1 MVFWTK
7 IGVLSV
13 KKNAFN
19 QKLFSMQLKCK
30 SWIYFYVTIDVST
43 VLLDKIKKANLVWIK
58 RIRSS
63 NTLIYQS
70 ITCRFMTFSLSTR
83 SNVVCLNYSLRAVGT
98 EIQFACHLSLHADL
112 VCCFVCLFCVQVEW
126 GSSIQVLVQIGR
138 ISGVHIFILWPIKEV
153 FCLSVCVG
161 LA

>member
-1 MVFWTK
+1 MSTSQHTTYSSLPRIYFAFFSRSMLFDSKLTYYKELRGRVMVFWTK

-83 SNVVCLNYSLRAVGT
+83 PNVVCLNYSLRAVGT

-112 VCCFVCLFCVQVEW
+112 VCCFVCLFCV
-126 GSSIQVLVQIGR
+126 
-138 ISGVHIFILWPIKEV
+138 
-153 FCLSVCVG
+153 
-161 LA
+161 